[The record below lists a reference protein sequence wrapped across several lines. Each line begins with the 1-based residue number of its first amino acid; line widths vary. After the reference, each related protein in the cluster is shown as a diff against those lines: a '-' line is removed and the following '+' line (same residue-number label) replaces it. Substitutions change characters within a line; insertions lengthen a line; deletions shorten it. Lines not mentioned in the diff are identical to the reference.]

1 MEENKIQDKNL
12 DFESESNVIRPLPS
26 SVRHVQPAEDDS
38 KDIDL
43 RSINKEASKL
53 ARQFDKGNKQI
64 LEDIKKQE
72 KEQKAQEIEQEKEKI
87 IEEQTTAPK
96 QTTKLGFIGILAV
109 PYILVGALLLW
120 SNFFSDTLPNMLS
133 VLTVI
138 FSIAVYAFG
147 AYELFKG
154 IFRASSVK
162 EKVWSIIFGALCI
175 IISALLVIYRNQA
188 EAFFILGV
196 GVLGVCL
203 DFVYLLVLFI
213 RAKKTRYVPYK
224 AVVSFI
230 VFVASVLFIVQSFV
244 SDVNVLN
251 IITGATALVAGT
263 LEFSV

>member
-1 MEENKIQDKNL
+1 MEENRVHDNNL
-12 DFESESNVIRPLPS
+12 NYEAESNNVIRPLPS
-26 SVRHVQPAEDDS
+26 SVRQMQSIEDES

-43 RSINKEASKL
+43 RSINKEANKL

-64 LEDIKKQE
+64 LEEIKKQE
-72 KEQKAQEIEQEKEKI
+72 KEQKVQELEQEKTVEEKI
-87 IEEQTTAPK
+87 STPNAPTTR
-96 QTTKLGFIGILAV
+96 LGLIGILAV
-109 PYILVGALLLW
+109 PYILIGALLLW
-120 SNFFSDTLPNMLS
+120 SCFFSDTLPNMLS
-133 VLTVI
+133 VLVVI
-138 FSIAVYAFG
+138 FSLTVYSFG

-175 IISALLVIYRNQA
+175 ISSALLVIYRNQA
-188 EAFFILGV
+188 EPFVILGV

-203 DFVYLLVLFI
+203 DFVYLLVVFI

-230 VFVASVLFIVQSFV
+230 VFVASVLFIVQSFI

-251 IITGATALVAGT
+251 IITGVTALIAGT